1 MAPLFRQP
9 ADAPTLCPRAAER
22 WFWQLVT
29 QPAILDFAERRL
41 SCPDIVL
48 WHADLLAKEPGG
60 AAEDTEVMWHQDQM
74 YWEGQGIGVEGPVA
88 GLWIPFDDVVE
99 DTGTM
104 AVRTLPRLR
113 TCRIVFFGRGD

>member
-1 MAPLFRQP
+1 M
-9 ADAPTLCPRAAER
+9 CPPGAER

-60 AAEDTEVMWHQDQM
+60 AGEDTEVMWHQDQM

-104 AVRTLPRLR
+104 AVRSPSSSSME
-113 TCRIVFFGRGD
+113 